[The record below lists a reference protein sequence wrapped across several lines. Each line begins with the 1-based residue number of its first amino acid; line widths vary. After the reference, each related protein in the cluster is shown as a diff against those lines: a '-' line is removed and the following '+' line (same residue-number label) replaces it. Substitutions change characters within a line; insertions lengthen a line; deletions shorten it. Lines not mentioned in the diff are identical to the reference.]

1 MLIPLILSG
10 GSGTR
15 LWPLSRELY
24 PKQLLPLVGSRT
36 MLQETVARVAGV
48 PDVGA
53 PIVVC
58 NESHRFMVAEQLR
71 EGGAPAQAIIL
82 EPIGRN
88 TAPAVAVAALVALD
102 HARHAHDSADPDPLL
117 LVLPADHVI
126 RDVPA
131 FQAAVSAGRAAADDG
146 KLVTFGVVPD
156 RAETG
161 YGYIRRATRKNGDA
175 HHFPR
180 DPSDRSGKMVS
191 VPIFPVQQF
200 VEKPDAATARRY
212 VESGEYYWNSGMFLF
227 RAKAY
232 LAELERH
239 ALAML
244 SACQNSVAAATR
256 DLDFTRLP
264 QEEFA
269 ACPSDSIDYAVME
282 KTSLAVVVPL
292 DAGWSDVG
300 SWSALQDALPR
311 DEAGNVL
318 HGDVLVEDSSG
329 CYLHS
334 TSRLIGA
341 VGLRDHVVVETND
354 AVLVAPRGRVQD
366 VKQLVSQLKAQ
377 GRYETALHREVFR
390 PWGSY
395 DSIDQGDR
403 FQVKRLVVKPGA
415 SMSLQLHHHRAEH
428 WIVVTGTARI
438 TRGEETFLLGEN
450 ESTYIPMGT
459 KHRIE
464 NPGKVALHIIEV
476 QSGSYLGEDDI
487 VRFEDIYGREGTT
500 K

>member
-15 LWPLSRELY
+15 LWPLSREMY
-24 PKQLLPLVGSRT
+24 PKQLLPLIGKRT
-36 MLQETVARVAGV
+36 MLQETAARVSGL
-48 PDVGA
+48 PDLAA

-58 NESHRFMVAEQLR
+58 NESHRFMVAEQMR
-71 EGGAPAQAIIL
+71 ECGTTPQAIIL
-82 EPIGRN
+82 EPVGRN

-102 HARHAHDSADPDPLL
+102 RARKSKGGNDADPIL

-126 RDVPA
+126 RDVSA
-131 FQAAVSAGRAAADDG
+131 FQAAVVSGSAAAAEG

-161 YGYIRRATRKNGDA
+161 YGYIRRASGDG
-175 HHFPR
+175 PTY
-180 DPSDRSGKMVS
+180 
-191 VPIFPVQQF
+191 PVQQF
-200 VEKPDAATARRY
+200 VEKPDAAKAKAY
-212 VESGEYYWNSGMFLF
+212 VESGEYYWNSGMFMF
-227 RAKAY
+227 RARVY
-232 LAELERH
+232 LAELKRH
-239 ALAML
+239 APAML
-244 SACQNSVAAATR
+244 SACEDAVAAATR

-264 QEEFA
+264 AAEFG

-282 KTSLAVVVPL
+282 KTDSATVVPL

-311 DEAGNVL
+311 DEQGNVVT
-318 HGDVLVEDSSG
+318 GDVLVEDSSG

-341 VGLRDHVVVETND
+341 VGLTDHVVVETKD
-354 AVLVAPRGRVQD
+354 AVLVAPRDRVQD
-366 VKQLVSQLKAQ
+366 VKALVTHLKAQ
-377 GRYETALHREVFR
+377 GRGESALHREVFR

-395 DSIDQGDR
+395 DSIDHGDR

-415 SMSLQLHHHRAEH
+415 TMSLQLHHHRAEH
-428 WIVVTGTARI
+428 WIVVSGTAQI

-450 ESTYIPMGT
+450 ESTYIPVGT
-459 KHRIE
+459 KHRIA
-464 NPGKVALHIIEV
+464 NPGKVTLHIIEV

>member
-1 MLIPLILSG
+1 MLIPVILSG

-24 PKQLLPLVGSRT
+24 PKQLLPLVGDRT
-36 MLQETVARVAGV
+36 MLQETARRVEGIA
-48 PDVGA
+48 DVGR
-53 PIVVC
+53 PVVVC

-71 EGGAPAQAIIL
+71 TLDDSPAAIIL
-82 EPIGRN
+82 EPVGRN
-88 TAPAVAVAALVALD
+88 TGPAVAVAALVALHGKPD
-102 HARHAHDSADPDPLL
+102 GADPIL

-126 RDVPA
+126 RDVES
-131 FQAAVSAGRAAADDG
+131 FREAVEAGRAAAEAG

-156 RAETG
+156 SPETG
-161 YGYIRRATRKNGDA
+161 YGYIRRARGEGPA
-175 HHFPR
+175 Y
-180 DPSDRSGKMVS
+180 
-191 VPIFPVQQF
+191 PVAEF
-200 VEKPDAATARRY
+200 VEKPDHATAVRY
-212 VESGEYYWNSGMFLF
+212 VQSGEYFWNSGMFMF
-227 RAKAY
+227 RARAY
-232 LAELERH
+232 LAELEQH
-239 ALAML
+239 APAML
-244 SACQNSVAAATR
+244 AACNEAVAAARR
-256 DLDFTRLP
+256 DLDFTRLAADA
-264 QEEFA
+264 FG

-282 KTSLAVVVPL
+282 KTSHAVVVPL

-311 DEAGNVL
+311 DPAGNVIA
-318 HGDVLVEDSSG
+318 GDVITAGTTGS
-329 CYLHS
+329 YLHS
-334 TSRLIGA
+334 TSRLIAA
-341 VGLRDHVVVETND
+341 VGLTDHVVVETKD
-354 AVLVAPRGRVQD
+354 AVLVAPRDKVQD
-366 VKQLVSQLKAQ
+366 VKALVNQLKAQ

-395 DSIDQGDR
+395 DSIDNGDR

-428 WIVVTGTARI
+428 WIVVSGTARI

-450 ESTYIPMGT
+450 ESTFIPMGT

-464 NPGKVALHIIEV
+464 NPGKVMLHIIEV

-487 VRFEDIYGREGTT
+487 VRFEDIYGREGSS

>member
-1 MLIPLILSG
+1 MTTLTPVILSG

-24 PKQLLPLVGSRT
+24 PKQLLPLLGKQT
-36 MLQETVARVAGV
+36 MLQETVARVVGLA
-48 PDVGA
+48 DLGA

-71 EGGAPAQAIIL
+71 EEGPPPQAIIL
-82 EPIGRN
+82 EPVGRN

-102 HARHAHDSADPDPLL
+102 RLRKAKGADRDADAVL

-126 RDVPA
+126 RDVAA
-131 FQAAVSAGRAAADDG
+131 FQAAVAIGRAAADVG

-156 RAETG
+156 RPETG
-161 YGYIRRATRKNGDA
+161 YGYIRRAEGA
-175 HHFPR
+175 GPAY
-180 DPSDRSGKMVS
+180 
-191 VPIFPVQQF
+191 PVQQF
-200 VEKPDAATARRY
+200 VEKPDAATAAQY
-212 VESGEYYWNSGMFLF
+212 VASGQYYWNSGMFMF
-227 RAKAY
+227 RAGVY
-232 LAELERH
+232 LAELKRH
-239 ALAML
+239 APAML
-244 SACQNSVAAATR
+244 SACEDAVAAATR

-264 QEEFA
+264 AQEFG

-282 KTSLAVVVPL
+282 RTDAAVVVPL

-311 DEAGNVL
+311 DGQGNVAT
-318 HGDVLVEDSSG
+318 GDVLVEDTSG

-341 VGLRDHVVVETND
+341 VGLKDHVVVETKD
-354 AVLVAPRGRVQD
+354 AVLVAPRDRVQD
-366 VKQLVSQLKAQ
+366 VKALVAQLKAQ

-395 DSIDQGDR
+395 DSIDNGDR

-428 WIVVTGTARI
+428 WIVVSGTAQI

-450 ESTYIPMGT
+450 ESTYIPVGT
-459 KHRIE
+459 KHRIA
-464 NPGKVALHIIEV
+464 NPGKVTLHIIEV

-487 VRFEDIYGREGTT
+487 VRFEDVYGREGTN
-500 K
+500 

>member
-15 LWPLSRELY
+15 LWPLSREMY
-24 PKQLLPLVGSRT
+24 PKQLLPLIGKRT
-36 MLQETVARVAGV
+36 MLQETAARVSGL
-48 PDVGA
+48 PDLAA

-58 NESHRFMVAEQLR
+58 NESHRFMVAEQMR
-71 EGGAPAQAIIL
+71 ECGTTPQAIIL
-82 EPIGRN
+82 EPVGRN

-102 HARHAHDSADPDPLL
+102 RARKSKGGNDADPIL

-126 RDVPA
+126 RDVGA
-131 FQAAVSAGRAAADDG
+131 FQSAVVSGSAAAAEG

-161 YGYIRRATRKNGDA
+161 YGYIRRARGDG
-175 HHFPR
+175 PTY
-180 DPSDRSGKMVS
+180 
-191 VPIFPVQQF
+191 PVQQF
-200 VEKPDAATARRY
+200 VEKPDAAKAKAY
-212 VESGEYYWNSGMFLF
+212 VESGEYYWNSGMFMF
-227 RAKAY
+227 RARVY
-232 LAELERH
+232 LAELKRH
-239 ALAML
+239 APAML
-244 SACQNSVAAATR
+244 SACEDAVAAATR

-264 QEEFA
+264 AAEFG

-282 KTSLAVVVPL
+282 KTDSATVVPL

-311 DEAGNVL
+311 DEQGNVVT
-318 HGDVLVEDSSG
+318 GDVLVEDSSG

-341 VGLRDHVVVETND
+341 VGLKDHVVVETKD
-354 AVLVAPRGRVQD
+354 AVLVAPRDRVQD
-366 VKQLVSQLKAQ
+366 VKALVTHLKAR
-377 GRYETALHREVFR
+377 GRGESALHREVFR

-395 DSIDQGDR
+395 DSIDHGDR

-415 SMSLQLHHHRAEH
+415 TMSLQLHHHRAEH
-428 WIVVTGTARI
+428 WIVVSGTAQI

-450 ESTYIPMGT
+450 ESTYIPVGT
-459 KHRIE
+459 KHRIA
-464 NPGKVALHIIEV
+464 NPGKVVLHIIEV